1 MQVKM
6 TENVGIASIET
17 VAGFFC
23 GIGVDIEASLADG
36 KFTVTDLARFLDDA
50 MKIPGLIKALPNL
63 DDEFLDLIP
72 EENKEIVAFIKEKL
86 NLPDAD
92 VTEVIEAIVSVV
104 LSTSTVIKEVKTLVA
119 AIKDLKHPEV

>member
-1 MQVKM
+1 M

-23 GIGVDIEASLADG
+23 GVGVDVEAALADG

-50 MKIPGLIKALPNL
+50 MKIPGLVKALPGV
-63 DDEFLDLIP
+63 DEEFLDLTA
-72 EENKEIVAFIKEKL
+72 EENQAIIEFIKAKL

-92 VTEVIEAIVSVV
+92 VTEVVAAIVDVV
-104 LSTSTVIKEVKTLVA
+104 LSTSTTINKVKTLVG
-119 AIKDLKHPEV
+119 AIKELKHPEA